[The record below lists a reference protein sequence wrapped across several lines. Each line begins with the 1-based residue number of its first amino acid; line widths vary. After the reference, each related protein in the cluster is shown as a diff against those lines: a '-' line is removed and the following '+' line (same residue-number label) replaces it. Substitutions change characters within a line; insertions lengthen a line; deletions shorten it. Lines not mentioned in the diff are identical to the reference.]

1 MYTIDELEAF
11 LRRENAEFALIKQD
25 RPILSASDA
34 EGCYDV
40 RKAAPALIL
49 QSERGLVACIFSSGR
64 GRLNLEQV
72 KAVCGFSKLRLAD
85 RKKVPKQ
92 TGYEVGAVPLIGHGL
107 PCIFDDG
114 LLQYD
119 YIYGGT
125 GDPLT
130 TLKIKPADVKRL
142 NQVIGILPRII

>member
-1 MYTIDELEAF
+1 MYAIDELEAL
-11 LRRENAEFALIKQD
+11 LRRENAEFTLIKQE

-34 EGCYDV
+34 EGLYDV
-40 RKAAPALIL
+40 QKAAPTLIL

-64 GRLNLEQV
+64 GRLELEKV
-72 KAVCGFSKLRLAD
+72 KAACGFSKLRLAD
-85 RKKVPKQ
+85 RKKVQKQ
-92 TGYEVGAVPLIGHGL
+92 TGCEVGAVPLIGHGL

-125 GDPLT
+125 GNPLM
-130 TLKIKPADVKRL
+130 TLKIKPEDVKRL
-142 NQVIGILPRII
+142 NQIIGIL